1 MNNIVAIVGRPNVGK
16 STLFNRLIGMKKA
29 IVDEKSGVT
38 RDRHYGKS
46 EWNGVSFHV
55 IDTGGYVVNSED
67 IFEGEIKKQVIFA
80 IEESDIILFMV
91 DVINGIT
98 DLDDDIA
105 NLLRKTR
112 KKVILVVNKVDNNQ
126 RRYEANEFYK
136 LGMGDIFSISS
147 INGSGTG
154 ELLDTLVKNF
164 TIKEEQPEDDLP
176 KFAIVGRPNVGKS
189 SLLNSLIGEERNIV
203 TPEAGTTRDSIFIR
217 YQKYKHDFYLVD
229 TAGIRKKGKVTE
241 DLEFYSVLRAIRAI
255 ENSDV
260 CLVMIDATRG
270 IESQDLNIVNLA
282 KKNHKGIVILVNKW
296 DLIEKDT
303 HSTLKFEKVIKQ
315 KLEPFSDIPV
325 LFISAINRQ
334 RIYKV
339 LEKALEVFEKRKQKI
354 PTSRLNNVLLKAI
367 EKYSPP
373 AARGRYIK
381 IKYITQL
388 PTHAP
393 SFVFFSNFP
402 DLIKEPYRRYLENRI
417 RESFDFSGVPI
428 QIFFRKK

>member
-29 IVDEKSGVT
+29 IVDKKSGVT

-55 IDTGGYVVNSED
+55 IDTGGYVINSED
-67 IFEGEIKKQVIFA
+67 VFEEEIKKQVLFA

-91 DVINGIT
+91 DVVNGIT

-154 ELLDTLVKNF
+154 ELLDTLVENF
-164 TIKEEQPEDDLP
+164 TIKEEKPEDDLP

-203 TPEAGTTRDSIFIR
+203 TPEAGTTRDSIFIH
-217 YQKYKHDFYLVD
+217 YLKYNHDFYLVD
-229 TAGIRKKGKVTE
+229 TAGIRKKGKVIE

-255 ENSDV
+255 ESSDV

-270 IESQDLNIVNLA
+270 LESQDLNILNLA

-303 HSTLKFEKVIKQ
+303 HSTLKFEKAIKQ
-315 KLEPFSDIPV
+315 KLEPFSDIPI

-354 PTSRLNNVLLKAI
+354 PTSQLNNVLLKAI
-367 EKYSPP
+367 EKYPPP
-373 AARGRYIK
+373 AARGRHIK

-393 SFVFFSNFP
+393 SFAFFSNFP
-402 DLIKEPYRRYLENRI
+402 GLIKEPYSRYLENRI

-428 QIFFRKK
+428 RIFFRKK

>member
-67 IFEGEIKKQVIFA
+67 IFEGEIKKQVLFA

-91 DVINGIT
+91 DVTSGIT

-105 NLLRKTR
+105 NLLRKAR

-136 LGMGDIFSISS
+136 LGIGDLFPISS

-154 ELLDTLVKNF
+154 ELLDTLTENLIF
-164 TIKEEQPEDDLP
+164 KEEKPDDDLP

-189 SLLNSLIGEERNIV
+189 SLINSLIGEERNIV

-217 YQKYKHDFYLVD
+217 YRKYNHDFYLVD
-229 TAGIRKKGKVTE
+229 TAGIRKKRKVSE
-241 DLEFYSVLRAIRAI
+241 NLEFYSVLRAIRAI
-255 ENSDV
+255 ESSDV

-270 IESQDLNIVNLA
+270 LESQDLNIVNLA
-282 KKNHKGIVILVNKW
+282 KKNHKGLVILVNKW

-303 HSTLKFEKVIKQ
+303 NTTLKFEKIIKQ
-315 KLEPFSDIPV
+315 KLEPFTDIPV

-354 PTSRLNNVLLKAI
+354 STSRLNNVLLKAI

-393 SFVFFSNFP
+393 SFAFFSNFP

-417 RESFDFSGVPI
+417 RENFDFSGVPI

>member
-46 EWNGVSFHV
+46 EWNGISFHV

-98 DLDDDIA
+98 DFDDDIA

-136 LGMGDIFSISS
+136 LGMGDLFSISS

-154 ELLDTLVKNF
+154 ELLDTLVENF
-164 TIKEEQPEDDLP
+164 TLKEEKPEDDLA

-217 YQKYKHDFYLVD
+217 YRKYNHDFYLVD

-260 CLVMIDATRG
+260 CLVMLDATRG
-270 IESQDLNIVNLA
+270 LESQDLNIVNLA
-282 KKNHKGIVILVNKW
+282 NKNHKGIVILVNKW

-303 HSTLKFEKVIKQ
+303 HSALKFEKTIKQ
-315 KLEPFSDIPV
+315 KLEPFSDIPI

-339 LEKALEVFEKRKQKI
+339 LELALIVFEKRKQKI
-354 PTSRLNNVLLKAI
+354 PTSRLNNILLKVI
-367 EKYSPP
+367 EKHPPP

-402 DLIKEPYRRYLENRI
+402 DLIKEPYGRYLENRI
-417 RESFDFSGVPI
+417 RENFDFSGVPI

>member
-29 IVDEKSGVT
+29 IVDKKSGVT

-67 IFEGEIKKQVIFA
+67 IFEGEIKKQVLFA

-105 NLLRKTR
+105 KLLRKTR
-112 KKVILVVNKVDNNQ
+112 KKIILVVNKVDNIQ

-136 LGMGDIFSISS
+136 LGMGDLFSVSS

-164 TIKEEQPEDDLP
+164 TVKDEKPEDDLA

-217 YQKYKHDFYLVD
+217 YQKYNHDFYLVD

-260 CLVMIDATRG
+260 CLVMLDATRG
-270 IESQDLNIVNLA
+270 LESQDLNIINLA
-282 KKNHKGIVILVNKW
+282 EKNHKGIVILVNKW

-303 HSTLKFEKVIKQ
+303 HSTLKFEKAIKQ
-315 KLEPFSDIPV
+315 KLEPFSDIPI

-334 RIYKV
+334 RIFKV
-339 LEKALEVFEKRKQKI
+339 LEIALVVFEKRKQKI
-354 PTSRLNNVLLKAI
+354 PTSRLNNILLKAI

-373 AARGRYIK
+373 AARGRHIK
-381 IKYITQL
+381 IKYVTQL

-402 DLIKEPYRRYLENRI
+402 DLIKEPYGRYLENRI
-417 RESFDFSGVPI
+417 RENFDFTGVPI

>member
-1 MNNIVAIVGRPNVGK
+1 
-16 STLFNRLIGMKKA
+16 
-29 IVDEKSGVT
+29 
-38 RDRHYGKS
+38 
-46 EWNGVSFHV
+46 
-55 IDTGGYVVNSED
+55 
-67 IFEGEIKKQVIFA
+67 
-80 IEESDIILFMV
+80 MV

-241 DLEFYSVLRAIRAI
+241 DIEFYSVLRAIRAI

>member
-29 IVDEKSGVT
+29 IVDKKSGVT

-55 IDTGGYVVNSED
+55 IDTGGYVINSED
-67 IFEGEIKKQVIFA
+67 VFEGEIKKQVLFA

-98 DLDDDIA
+98 DFDDDIA

-164 TIKEEQPEDDLP
+164 TIKDEIPEDDLP

-217 YQKYKHDFYLVD
+217 YRKYNHDFYLVD

-255 ENSDV
+255 ESSDV
-260 CLVMIDATRG
+260 CLVMLDATRG
-270 IESQDLNIVNLA
+270 LESQDLNIVNLA
-282 KKNHKGIVILVNKW
+282 KKNHKGLVILVNKW

-303 HSTLKFEKVIKQ
+303 HSTLKFEKAIKQ

-334 RIYKV
+334 RILKV

-417 RESFDFSGVPI
+417 RESFDFTGVPI

>member
-1 MNNIVAIVGRPNVGK
+1 M
-16 STLFNRLIGMKKA
+16 
-29 IVDEKSGVT
+29 SGP
-38 RDRHYGKS
+38 YAP
-46 EWNGVSFHV
+46 FM
-55 IDTGGYVVNSED
+55 ED
-67 IFEGEIKKQVIFA
+67 IGGTMP
-80 IEESDIILFMV
+80 ILPEHIWK
-91 DVINGIT
+91 D
-98 DLDDDIA
+98 
-105 NLLRKTR
+105 
-112 KKVILVVNKVDNNQ
+112 VDNPMDYVEPGAFIGSGPFKYVDFSKEHGTYQ
-126 RRYEANEFYK
+126 YEAFDEYH
-136 LGMGDIFSISS
+136 L
-147 INGSGTG
+147 
-154 ELLDTLVKNF
+154 
-164 TIKEEQPEDDLP
+164 
-176 KFAIVGRPNVGKS
+176 GRPNVGKS

-217 YQKYKHDFYLVD
+217 YQKYNHDFYLVD

-241 DLEFYSVLRAIRAI
+241 DIEFYSVLRAIRAI

-260 CLVMIDATRG
+260 CLVIIDATRG
-270 IESQDLNIVNLA
+270 LESQDLNIVNLA
-282 KKNHKGIVILVNKW
+282 KKNHKGLVILVNKW

-303 HSTLKFEKVIKQ
+303 NTTLKFEKTIKQ

-325 LFISAINRQ
+325 LFISAINKQ

-339 LEKALEVFEKRKQKI
+339 LEKALAVFEKRKQKI
-354 PTSRLNNVLLKAI
+354 STSRLNNVLLKAI
-367 EKYSPP
+367 DKYSPP

-393 SFVFFSNFP
+393 SFAFFSNFP